1 MRIRRC
7 KDLWLEPR
15 ETAHVDLEA
24 LLSGATGV
32 VTALRWFAHA
42 PPLGQAVEVD
52 FDDVRLLGGMR
63 DARFAGLWLHRHG
76 QRRRGAAYWQ

>member
-42 PPLGQAVEVD
+42 PPLGQAVGA
-52 FDDVRLLGGMR
+52 GG
-63 DARFAGLWLHRHG
+63 GP
-76 QRRRGAAYWQ
+76 